1 MREINEIIV
10 HCSATRPDWFAGKTL
25 AAKVKEIKRWHVED
39 NGWSDIG
46 YHFIIDRD
54 GKIANGRDISKAGAH
69 VQQRN
74 AKSIG
79 ICLIGGH
86 GSSPTDRFDG
96 NFTSEQD
103 AALRG
108 LIEDLQGLH
117 DGIEKVTGHNDY
129 ASKACPGFKVSE
141 WLTGKSKSVSRS
153 TTVQASAV
161 QIASGAGAGI
171 AAIGSL
177 DGTAQIVVVGFI
189 CVMMLA
195 ALWIWKERLRK
206 WAEGDR

>member
-10 HCSATRPDWFAGKTL
+10 HCSATRSDWFAGKTL

-54 GKIANGRDISKAGAH
+54 GKIANGRDVSKAGAH

-86 GSSPTDRFDG
+86 GSSPTDRFDDS
-96 NFTSEQD
+96 FTSEQD

-129 ASKACPGFKVSE
+129 ASKACPGFKVGE
-141 WLTGKSKSVSRS
+141 WLTGKPKSVARS

-171 AAIGSL
+171 AAIGAL
-177 DGTAQIVVVGFI
+177 DGTAQIVVIGLVG
-189 CVMMLA
+189 VMMLA
-195 ALWIWKERLRK
+195 ALWIWKERLKK